1 MTGLEMLAIWLAYG
15 LGAEF
20 VICEIYCRKFLK
32 RWVYAQLDMKLL
44 AWKEE
49 YALNP
54 LKVKFLMWLR
64 KYFPDQMSKPQKA
77 LFYVLDWLMDGMW
90 LVAWPLSIIR
100 VMLMYDEQNQIGYE
114 MARKGLVQVND

>member
-1 MTGLEMLAIWLAYG
+1 MTGLEMLIVWLVYG

-20 VICEIYCRKFLK
+20 VICEIYRRKFLK

-54 LKVKFLMWLR
+54 LKVKLLMWLR
-64 KYFPDQMSKPQKA
+64 KYFPDQLSSLQKG

-100 VMLMYDEQNQIGYE
+100 VMLMYDEQNQVGYE